1 MAWCDASSSFGVA
14 PVHEAI
20 RSMLS
25 RYDLVTTD
33 DHVNALREILQ
44 EVALLGLWRIRFF
57 EHAAFYGGTAMRIL
71 FGLDRYSEDLDFSLL
86 RPGKD
91 FSLGPYGK
99 SLKREVESY
108 GFEVDVDHKAK
119 VSQIDSAFLKANTH
133 RELLVIGAGER
144 FIRGVHPQ
152 QNLKIKIEVDT
163 DPPGGFETESRY
175 VLLPIPFA
183 VRTYT
188 LPDLFAGKLH
198 AVLCRRW
205 RSRVKGRD
213 WYDLVWYVSHHPE
226 VRLSHLEAR
235 MRQTCDWREVGNLA
249 GEKAIELLHARI
261 DSIEVDQ
268 VRREVAPF
276 VKDQRSLEVW
286 SRDFFHSVAAR
297 IVVV

>member
-1 MAWCDASSSFGVA
+1 MHD
-14 PVHEAI
+14 AI
-20 RSMLS
+20 RSMLL
-25 RYDLVTTD
+25 RYDLVTTG

-44 EVALLGLWRIRFF
+44 EVALLGLWRIKFF
-57 EHAAFYGGTAMRIL
+57 EHAAFYGGTALRIL

-86 RPGKD
+86 KPSKD
-91 FSLGPYGK
+91 FSMGLFGE

-108 GFEVDVDHKAK
+108 GFDVDIVHKAG

-133 RELLVIGAGER
+133 RELLMIGAGESVV
-144 FIRGVHPQ
+144 RGVHPR
-152 QNLKIKIEVDT
+152 QNLKIRIEVDT

-175 VLLPIPFA
+175 VLQPIPFA

-205 RSRVKGRD
+205 KSRAKGRD

-235 MRQTCDWREVGNLA
+235 MRQTGDWDGKRNLSA
-249 GEKAIELLHARI
+249 EKAIELLHARI
-261 DSIEVDQ
+261 DITEVDQ
-268 VRREVAPF
+268 IRQEVAPF
-276 VKDQRSLEVW
+276 VKDQRSLDVW
-286 SRDFFHSVAAR
+286 SREFFHTIAAR
-297 IVVV
+297 IVTV

>member
-1 MAWCDASSSFGVA
+1 MHD
-14 PVHEAI
+14 AI

-44 EVALLGLWRIRFF
+44 EVALLGLWRIKFF
-57 EHAAFYGGTAMRIL
+57 EHAAFYGGTALRIL

-86 RPGKD
+86 KPRKD
-91 FSLGPYGK
+91 FSLGTFGE

-108 GFEVDVDHKAK
+108 GFEVDIDHKAGG
-119 VSQIDSAFLKANTH
+119 SQIDSAFLKANTH
-133 RELLVIGAGER
+133 RELLMIGAGKSVV
-144 FIRGVHPQ
+144 RGVHPR

-163 DPPGGFETESRY
+163 DPPEGFETESRY

-183 VRTYT
+183 VRSFT

-205 RSRVKGRD
+205 KSRVKGRD

-235 MRQTCDWREVGNLA
+235 MRQTGDWGGEGNLSV
-249 GEKAIELLHARI
+249 EKVIELLHARI
-261 DSIEVDQ
+261 DITEVDQ
-268 VRREVAPF
+268 SRQEVAPF
-276 VKDQRSLEVW
+276 VKDHRSLDVW
-286 SRDFFHSVAAR
+286 SRDFFHSIAAR
-297 IVVV
+297 IVTV